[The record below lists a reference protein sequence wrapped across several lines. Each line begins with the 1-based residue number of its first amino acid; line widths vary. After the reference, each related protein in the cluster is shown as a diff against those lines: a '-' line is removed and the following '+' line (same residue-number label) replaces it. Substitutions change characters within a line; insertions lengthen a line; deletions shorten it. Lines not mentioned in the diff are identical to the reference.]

1 MNAITNSNASSSEL
15 ERIVNQLELIYGG
28 DPWYGSSIKQILES
42 VNPDRVYER
51 PGAGVHSIAEL
62 AAHMITWRE
71 FVKMRLRGNA
81 EYLPD
86 QEGSFDWKRWY
97 PEPGNAWNALKN
109 KLAENQQ
116 YLLTLLSQNDDTLL
130 NRVVANKPYSFQYL
144 LNGIIQHDL
153 YHLGQISYI
162 HKMHQTKNHTVNT
175 GGSYDFR
182 VFSYENLSLLK

>member
-1 MNAITNSNASSSEL
+1 MRN
-15 ERIVNQLELIYGG
+15 IY
-28 DPWYGSSIKQILES
+28 PTK
-42 VNPDRVYER
+42 R
-51 PGAGVHSIAEL
+51 GV
-62 AAHMITWRE
+62 
-71 FVKMRLRGNA
+71 
-81 EYLPD
+81 
-86 QEGSFDWKRWY
+86 FDWKRWY

-116 YLLTLLSQNDDTLL
+116 YLLTLLSQND
-130 NRVVANKPYSFQYL
+130 RVVANKPYSFQYL